1 MAYYESVLVF
11 RQDLTEPQVKE
22 KADKFAGI
30 IKELGGDVKSTEF
43 WGLKNLAYVIRK
55 NRKAHYVMMNIEL
68 AGDKIAE
75 LERRSRIDED
85 VIRFLNVR
93 VAELATQPSIMMK
106 KSNVRAAIYRKKSN
120 PLKGKVIDYKDI
132 KTLSHYITERGKI
145 VPSRIS
151 GVPQKEQRELTT
163 AIKRARHLG
172 LMPFVRNNLG

>member
-22 KADKFAGI
+22 KADKFAQI

-43 WGLKNLAYVIRK
+43 WGLKNLAYIIRK

-68 AGDKIAE
+68 DGKQITE

-93 VAELATQPSIMMK
+93 VEELSKTPSIMMK
-106 KSNVRAAIYRKKSN
+106 KSTDEEVA
-120 PLKGKVIDYKDI
+120 
-132 KTLSHYITERGKI
+132 
-145 VPSRIS
+145 
-151 GVPQKEQRELTT
+151 
-163 AIKRARHLG
+163 
-172 LMPFVRNNLG
+172 

>member
-22 KADKFAGI
+22 KAAKFTDI
-30 IKELGGDVKSTEF
+30 IKELGGNVKSTEF

-55 NRKAHYVMMNIEL
+55 NRKAHYVMLNIEL

-93 VAELATQPSIMMK
+93 VEELSTTPSVMMK
-106 KSNVRAAIYRKKSN
+106 KN
-120 PLKGKVIDYKDI
+120 
-132 KTLSHYITERGKI
+132 TEEE
-145 VPSRIS
+145 V
-151 GVPQKEQRELTT
+151 
-163 AIKRARHLG
+163 A
-172 LMPFVRNNLG
+172 